1 MGVFW
6 SWVTPIYTIVLLVT
20 GDFSGEMT
28 KFDASEN
35 MFPVYFRRSRNF
47 KFNGRC
53 LEILETTVVKTSAF
67 VQVETLIMYNITYI
81 E

>member
-1 MGVFW
+1 
-6 SWVTPIYTIVLLVT
+6 
-20 GDFSGEMT
+20 MT